1 MKASSEGPRR
11 GEEARRRL
19 VQAAVRVF
27 GESGYHA
34 VGTRDLAEAAG
45 TNQAAIPYYFGGKE
59 GLHKAAAQDVAK
71 VGHAAFEPLLDR
83 VKAAAPASLD
93 RPALVDLVTA
103 TFRGLTRGLVGPLNE
118 GYRAAFVMNE
128 QLRPGPAFDVLY
140 DGYIRPVHEA
150 ITTVTAAAQGR
161 GAGTTRSVM
170 DAHAL
175 FGTALAFLVARHTL
189 CRRLG
194 WDDYNPRRLRDIE
207 DTVVSVALRTL
218 GLANASEVES

>member
-1 MKASSEGPRR
+1 MKTPTEGLRR
-11 GEEARRRL
+11 GEETRSRL

-34 VGTRDLAEAAG
+34 VGTRDVAQAAG

-59 GLHKAAAQDVAK
+59 GLHKAAAQDVAT
-71 VGHAAFEPLLDR
+71 VGHAAFGPLLDR
-83 VKAAAPASLD
+83 VKAAAPESLD
-93 RPALVDLVTA
+93 EPALVDLVTA

-118 GYRAAFVMNE
+118 GYRAAFVMRE

-140 DGYIRPVHEA
+140 EGYIRPVHEA
-150 ITTVTAAAQGR
+150 LTRVTAVAQGR
-161 GAGTTRSVM
+161 DAGTQRATM

-175 FGTALAFLVARHTL
+175 FGAALAFLVARHTL

-194 WDDYNPRRLRDIE
+194 WDDYNPRRLREIE

-218 GLANASEVES
+218 GLANASEVQS

>member
-1 MKASSEGPRR
+1 MKEASESPRR
-11 GEEARRRL
+11 GEETRRRL

-27 GESGYHA
+27 GESGYDA

-59 GLHKAAAQDVAK
+59 GLHRAAAKDVAEA
-71 VGHAAFEPLLDR
+71 GRAAFGPLLER
-83 VKAAAPASLD
+83 LRAAPPASLD
-93 RPALVDLVTA
+93 RRALAELVTA

-118 GYRAAFVMNE
+118 GYRAGFVMRE
-128 QLRPGPAFDVLY
+128 QLRPGPAFEVLY
-140 DGYIRPVHEA
+140 EGYIGPLHVA
-150 ITTVTAAAQGR
+150 ITALVAAARGR
-161 GAGTTRSVM
+161 GAATPRAAM
-170 DAHAL
+170 EAHAL

-207 DTVVSVALRTL
+207 DTVVGVAIRTL
-218 GLANASEVES
+218 GLSSESEVQS